1 MDPRDPMFD
10 QMKSYDDVALKW
22 GSLEDEVMDPAKAL
36 AKKKQYRKVQ
46 MQRRREKLPD
56 VNSILK
62 NPKAPQITIQTS
74 DDRHVRPKGMTER
87 KSQSVNP
94 SSGKTKAKK

>member
-1 MDPRDPMFD
+1 
-10 QMKSYDDVALKW
+10 
-22 GSLEDEVMDPAKAL
+22 
-36 AKKKQYRKVQ
+36 

-62 NPKAPQITIQTS
+62 NKGPQIMIQTS
-74 DDRHVRPKGMTER
+74 EDQQIKPKDRTGR

-94 SSGKTKAKK
+94 SSGKYKAKK